1 MLEKNN
7 MNPFTLKDY
16 VSPEYFCDRE
26 HETNRIINAIENQRN
41 LTLSSIRKMGKTGL
55 IYHAFNQLNKANNY
69 DTIYFDI
76 YYTSSLSGFINKLGS
91 SILAEEE
98 SFSEKVKRMIGSF
111 IRGIR
116 PTITYDNLTGSPTFS
131 FNMENEA
138 AGIKTIEEIFGFLKE
153 RSLEKP
159 VVVAIDEFQQI
170 ANYPENNVEALLRTN
185 IQKLHNVN
193 FIFSGSDKQL
203 LTSMFTDAKR
213 PFYQSTELM
222 HLEEIGEEEYSRFI
236 RDKFNIGSISI
247 NDEAIGYI
255 FTITKRH
262 TYYVQYLC
270 NKIYSSGKKDID
282 IETIKQ
288 IYFEI
293 LNENEVY
300 YSEYRDMLTKQQ
312 WNLLIALAN
321 ENGVSKVNTTA
332 FIRRHNLSNA
342 STVRRGIKSLI
353 DKKLIYKKDMKYF
366 VYDVFLAKW
375 LTRLNVN

>member
-1 MLEKNN
+1 MKTTI

-16 VSPEYFCDRE
+16 ISPEYFCDRE
-26 HETNRIINAIENQRN
+26 HETKRIINSIENQRN

-55 IYHAFNQLNKANNY
+55 IYHVFNQLNKTNKY

-76 YYTSSLSGFINKLGS
+76 YYTSSLSGFINKFGS
-91 SILAEEE
+91 GILTEEE
-98 SFSEKVKRMIGSF
+98 SFSDKIKRMINSF
-111 IRGIR
+111 IRSIR

-138 AGIKTIEEIFGFLKE
+138 TGIKTIEEIFAFLNK

-170 ANYPENNVEALLRTN
+170 ANYPEENVEALLRTN

-222 HLEEIGEEEYSRFI
+222 HLEEIKESEYSQFI
-236 RDKFNIGSISI
+236 RDQFNTGSISI
-247 NDEAIGYI
+247 NDEAIEYI
-255 FTITKRH
+255 FTITKLH

-270 NKIYSSGKKDID
+270 NKIYSSGEKNID
-282 IETIKQ
+282 IETVKR

-293 LNENEVY
+293 LKENEVY

-321 ENGVSKVNTTA
+321 ENGISKVNTSA
-332 FIRRHNLSNA
+332 FIKKHNLSNT

-353 DKKLIYKKDMKYF
+353 DKKLIYKKNTKYF

-375 LTRLNVN
+375 LTRLRTN

>member
-1 MLEKNN
+1 

-26 HETNRIINAIENQRN
+26 HETDRIINAIENQRN

-55 IYHAFNQLNKANNY
+55 IYHVFNQLNKTNKY

-76 YYTSSLSGFINKLGS
+76 YYTSSLSGFINKFGS
-91 SILAEEE
+91 GILTEAE

-111 IRGIR
+111 IKSIR
-116 PTITYDNLTGSPTFS
+116 PTVTYDNLTGSPTFS

-138 AGIKTIEEIFGFLKE
+138 AGIKTIEEIFGFLNK

-170 ANYPENNVEALLRTN
+170 ANYPENNIEALLRTN

-222 HLEEIGEEEYSRFI
+222 HLEEIKEKEYSQFI
-236 RDKFNIGSISI
+236 RDKFGTGSISI
-247 NDEAIGYI
+247 NDEAIEYI
-255 FTITKRH
+255 FTITKLH

-270 NKIYSSGKKDID
+270 NKIYSSGEKNID
-282 IETIKQ
+282 IETVKR

-293 LNENEVY
+293 LKENEVY

-321 ENGVSKVNTTA
+321 ENGISKVNTSA
-332 FIRRHNLSNA
+332 FIKKHNLSNT

-353 DKKLIYKKDMKYF
+353 DKKLIYKKNTKYF

-375 LTRLNVN
+375 LTRLRTN